1 MLLTCPHCT
10 TIFRVDADLIPQD
23 GQTVRCSICHHIWVA
38 SPVSPPA
45 NQSVALFDAGAVAA
59 SPLPAV
65 TPLSAARDRLKNLWK
80 LCLVAVLAAGL
91 AGGVIMNRGTITA
104 YLPVLINGFD
114 AIGLPIRPAV
124 AQLQV
129 AGLQASYVGD
139 TMRLSGG
146 LRNRGMWRTHA
157 ADLQV
162 TVRGADGTIMQET
175 VIRPDHDMIDAQ
187 AESGFFVQLAVEA
200 GREAHVTVT
209 PLANRIARSSLSQSP
224 NENLR

>member
-38 SPVSPPA
+38 SPVPPLA
-45 NQSVALFDAGAVAA
+45 DQSVALSDAGAVAA

-162 TVRGADGTIMQET
+162 MVRGADGTIMQET
-175 VIRPDHDMIDAQ
+175 VIRPDHDVIDAQ

-209 PLANRIARSSLSQSP
+209 PLANRIAR
-224 NENLR
+224 

>member
-23 GQTVRCSICHHIWVA
+23 GQTVRCSICHHVWVA
-38 SPVSPPA
+38 SPVPPSA
-45 NQSVALFDAGAVAA
+45 DQSVALSDAGAIAA
-59 SPLPAV
+59 SQLPAV

-80 LCLVAVLAAGL
+80 PCLVAVLAAGL

-104 YLPVLINGFD
+104 YLPILINGFD
-114 AIGLPIRPAV
+114 AIDLPIRPAV

-129 AGLQASYVGD
+129 AGLKASYVGD

-187 AESGFFVQLAVEA
+187 AESDFFVQLAVEA

-209 PLANRIARSSLSQSP
+209 PLANRIAR
-224 NENLR
+224 